1 MGKAPCLMS
10 GLSVRLESQTD
21 GWIGE
26 WMNKTW
32 ISPGPTTHT
41 NFYHHQVLDTKAHPL
56 GDTGM
61 SEKQQRAQGG
71 RRPKDCDTPE
81 DAAPNAALQI
91 LPGTA
96 GALKGHL

>member
-1 MGKAPCLMS
+1 M
-10 GLSVRLESQTD
+10 RLESQTD